1 MSNSKNN
8 TKSKMVFIFDPVSKK
23 MRMIKTNDKKMK
35 VIQVPPSL
43 TKHNKD

>member
-1 MSNSKNN
+1 
-8 TKSKMVFIFDPVSKK
+8 

-43 TKHNKD
+43 TKHNKDWPRR